1 MKTNFKIGQ
10 ALLEEKIITQ
20 SQLDDALSEQA
31 KTGKKL
37 GAILVEKGY
46 ISDVEFTKALA
57 NRLKTAYVDLDKM
70 KLDSDIVKLI
80 PQEFARKNCL
90 IAVDLID
97 NNLIVAMNDPLN
109 FYIIEDLRFMTGY
122 DIKTVI
128 APERTICK
136 AMDIFYAG
144 LSSNEAANDVNKE
157 FSSNLDSQMSVE
169 DSEMEERV
177 DSAPV
182 VRLVNSIILQAIKI
196 GASDIH
202 IEPTKNDTKV
212 RMRIDGHL
220 REVLR
225 LDIAAHGSVITRL
238 KIMSSMNIAERRIP
252 LDGRCEIEL
261 ENSLVD
267 MRVSTIPTVYGEKA
281 VIRILFNPSIDI
293 VQNKKALGFS
303 KKNMQL
309 FDKLIKTSH
318 GVVLVTGP
326 TGSGK
331 SSTLYTII
339 NEIMSPDI
347 NIVTIEDPVEFKI
360 DGANQ
365 MQINTK
371 AGLTFAS
378 GLRSILRQDP
388 DVIMVGEIRDN
399 ETAAIA
405 IRAAITGHLVLS
417 TIHTNDAAS
426 TIDRLVDMGIM
437 PFLVASA
444 VTSIIAQRLVRKIC
458 PFCKISYQSTES
470 ENSILEIDKSVTLY
484 RGEGCSQCNN
494 TGYKGRTAIHE
505 IILFDENLR
514 KMITNREDSGT
525 ILKYAISQG
534 TTTLKQDMTER
545 VLRGDSTIAELIQA
559 TYTL

>member
-10 ALLEEKIITQ
+10 ALLEENIITQ
-20 SQLDDALSEQA
+20 QQLDDALSEQA

-46 ISDVEFTKALA
+46 VSDVEFTKALA

-70 KLDSDIVKLI
+70 KLDSDVVKII

-97 NNLIVAMNDPLN
+97 NNLIVAMSDPLN
-109 FYIIEDLRFMTGY
+109 FYIIEDLRYMTGF

-128 APERTICK
+128 APERIINK

-144 LSSNEAANDVNKE
+144 LSSNEAAIDVNRE
-157 FSSNLDSQMSVE
+157 FSSSMESQMNIE

-182 VRLVNSIILQAIKI
+182 VRLVNSIILQAVKI

-267 MRVSTIPTVYGEKA
+267 MRVSTMPTVYGEKA

-293 VQNKKALGFS
+293 VQNKQALGFS

-417 TIHTNDAAS
+417 TIHTNDASS

-458 PFCKISYQSTES
+458 PFCKTSYQSSEN
-470 ENSILEIDKSVTLY
+470 ENSILETDKSVTLY
-484 RGEGCSQCNN
+484 KGEGCSQCNN

-505 IILFDENLR
+505 IIIIDDTLR
-514 KMITNREDSGT
+514 KMISNREDSAS

-534 TTTLKQDMTER
+534 TTTLKQDMIQR

>member
-20 SQLDDALSEQA
+20 AQLDDALSEQA

-37 GAILVEKGY
+37 GSILVQKGY

-70 KLDSDIVKLI
+70 KLDSDIVKII

-128 APERTICK
+128 APERIICK

-157 FSSNLDSQMSVE
+157 FSNLDNQMSVE
-169 DSEMEERV
+169 DNEMEERV

-212 RMRIDGHL
+212 RMRVDGHL

-267 MRVSTIPTVYGEKA
+267 MRVSTIPTVHGEKA

-293 VQNKKALGFS
+293 VQSKKALGFS
-303 KKNMQL
+303 DKNMQL

-339 NEIMSPDI
+339 NEIMSDDI

-365 MQINTK
+365 MQIKTK

-458 PFCKISYQSTES
+458 PFCKTAYQSSES
-470 ENSILEIDKSVTLY
+470 ENSILEVDKSVTLY
-484 RGEGCSQCNN
+484 KGEGCSQCNN

-505 IILFDENLR
+505 IILIDDNLR
-514 KMITNREDSGT
+514 KMITNREDAT
-525 ILKYAISQG
+525 AILKYAISQG
-534 TTTLKQDMTER
+534 TTTLKHDMIQR

>member
-1 MKTNFKIGQ
+1 MKTNLKIGQ
-10 ALLEEKIITQ
+10 ALLEGKIITEQ
-20 SQLDDALSEQA
+20 QLNDALKEQT

-37 GAILVEKGY
+37 GTILIEKGY
-46 ISDVEFTKALA
+46 ISDVDFFKTLA
-57 NRLKTAYVDLDKM
+57 NRLKTVYVDLDKM
-70 KLDSDIVKLI
+70 QLDTEIVKLI

-90 IAVDLID
+90 IAVDLIE
-97 NNLIVAMNDPLN
+97 NNLIVAMSDPLN
-109 FYIIEDLRFMTGY
+109 FYVIEDLRFITNT

-128 APERTICK
+128 APERIIQK
-136 AMDIFYAG
+136 AIDIFYAG
-144 LSSNEAANDVNKE
+144 LSSNEAANEVNKE
-157 FSSNLDSQMSVE
+157 FSSGSGSQTNAE
-169 DSEMEERV
+169 NENDERV

-182 VRLVNSIILQAIKI
+182 VKLVNSIIWQAIKT

-202 IEPTKNDTKV
+202 IEPSKTDTLV
-212 RMRIDGHL
+212 RMRVDGHL
-220 REVLR
+220 RVVLK
-225 LDIAAHGSVITRL
+225 LDIAAHASVITRL

-252 LDGRCEIEL
+252 QDGRCEIEL
-261 ENSLVD
+261 ENKLVD

-281 VIRILFNPSIDI
+281 VIRILSNPYNS
-293 VQNKKALGFS
+293 VVKSKQSLGFS
-303 KKNMQL
+303 EKNMAL
-309 FDKLIKTSH
+309 FEKLIKISH
-318 GVVLVTGP
+318 GIVLVTGP

-365 MQINTK
+365 VQINTK

-405 IRAAITGHLVLS
+405 VRAAITGHLVLS

-426 TIDRLVDMGIM
+426 TIDRLVDMGIL
-437 PFLVASA
+437 PFLVASS

-458 PFCKISYQSTES
+458 PHCKEKYTSTES
-470 ENSILEIDKSVTLY
+470 ENEILELDKSVTLY
-484 RGEGCSQCNN
+484 KGRGCSRCDG

-505 IILFDENLR
+505 IILIDDTLR
-514 KMITNREDSGT
+514 KMITSRADAGS
-525 ILKYAISQG
+525 ILEYAISNG
-534 TTTLKQDMTER
+534 TTTLKQDMIQR
-545 VLRGDSTIAELIQA
+545 VLKGDSTVTELIKA